1 MANTV
6 RRLRFRNCMAHSPT
20 GAHSARAARP
30 PSIFIVC
37 KSPAFALQRAIPARA
52 GFFHLTRGRAGHCLT
67 PRPALE
73 WPHAKANPPS
83 IRRPPATN
91 AGKSII
97 AISEPAPSPRASAT
111 RTTPTF
117 GNGAAA
123 SIPARIPA
131 NIRTER
137 RRHSTTPAHNSN
149 KLGRCS
155 CRSARRPISK
165 CGVMRG
171 IGTCMNPPCGNAGE
185 LLPSQKPN
193 SIVRCPCGATF
204 DSHDPSGSYI
214 HRVYIHANQTSEP
227 RQRFGYGEL

>member
-111 RTTPTF
+111 RTTLTL

-131 NIRTER
+131 NISTER
-137 RRHSTTPAHNSN
+137 RRHSTTPALVSH
-149 KLGRCS
+149 KRGRFS
-155 CRSARRPISK
+155 CRSAPSPIF
-165 CGVMRG
+165 GNGAMRAT
-171 IGTCMNPPCGNAGE
+171 GTRINTQCGNAGSCCRRRNRI
-185 LLPSQKPN
+185 P
-193 SIVRCPCGATF
+193 
-204 DSHDPSGSYI
+204 
-214 HRVYIHANQTSEP
+214 
-227 RQRFGYGEL
+227 